1 MCIEKYSLYRV
12 DSCAHTHA
20 LTDTVTRHREREGD
34 AHAAEWGARTIRGT
48 AKYLPPRVWTPC
60 LRLHLQHC
68 GDGGEAR
75 RPAHRRGDARR
86 AAAAARAPVGGWVG
100 LLRPPVL
107 SPLRRP
113 RRRCSRRCP
122 GGRAGCTRRGRGRT
136 SDRHRTS
143 WCLVVARRGRGRASP
158 LCASKICCVSLQP
171 ALSATANALS
181 KLAPWR
187 PICAWMGEGA
197 NVGRGAEFR
206 TGVSRCKGA
215 FLQCGAQP
223 RASQGCIGLGR
234 AWDTRRGG
242 AGSDYWARTSP
253 SPQGAEK
260 VRKKEGGSQTHAH
273 RASRGRPP
281 LAHQMCGVV
290 GRGDECGWRAHLG
303 ARHLAEGAEGS

>member
-1 MCIEKYSLYRV
+1 M
-12 DSCAHTHA
+12 
-20 LTDTVTRHREREGD
+20 
-34 AHAAEWGARTIRGT
+34 
-48 AKYLPPRVWTPC
+48 
-60 LRLHLQHC
+60 
-68 GDGGEAR
+68 
-75 RPAHRRGDARR
+75 
-86 AAAAARAPVGGWVG
+86 
-100 LLRPPVL
+100 L

-206 TGVSRCKGA
+206 TGVRRCGEPPE
-215 FLQCGAQP
+215 QCGAQP
-223 RASQGCIGLGR
+223 WASQGCIGLGR
-234 AWDTRRGG
+234 AWDTRQGSG
-242 AGSDYWARTSP
+242 GSDYHARTLP
-253 SPQGAEK
+253 SPPGAEK
-260 VRKKEGGSQTHAH
+260 VRKKEGTKASPRSSREPREAATRSPQVRGGEKRHCMRVA
-273 RASRGRPP
+273 RAPRRTTPRRRCRG
-281 LAHQMCGVV
+281 L
-290 GRGDECGWRAHLG
+290 
-303 ARHLAEGAEGS
+303 